1 MSPNQGL
8 QMLSNR
14 TYGLADPSSIGPMSG
29 ARYGPSN
36 PIASMNPGAGMQSPS
51 SYQNSNYGLNMSSP
65 PHGSPGLGS
74 NQQNIMI
81 SPRNRG
87 SPKMASH
94 QFSPVAGT
102 VVGISFSLFFSS
114 SVVLLFF
121 CYNPCEASSI

>member
-14 TYGLADPSSIGPMSG
+14 TYGLADPSTTGQMSG
-29 ARYGPSN
+29 ARYGASN
-36 PIASMNPGAGMQSPS
+36 PIASMNPGPGMQSPS
-51 SYQNSNYGLNMSSP
+51 SYQSSNYGLNISSP

-102 VVGISFSLFFSS
+102 GIGISFYFFFRSNSLL
-114 SVVLLFF
+114 VLL
-121 CYNPCEASSI
+121 

>member
-8 QMLSNR
+8 QMLSSR
-14 TYGLADPSSIGPMSG
+14 TYGLADPSTTGQMSG
-29 ARYGPSN
+29 ARYGPSSSM
-36 PIASMNPGAGMQSPS
+36 ASMNPGPGMQSPS
-51 SYQNSNYGLNMSSP
+51 SYQNNNYGLSMSSP

-94 QFSPVAGT
+94 QFSPVAGIC
-102 VVGISFSLFFSS
+102 VGISFSL
-114 SVVLLFF
+114 LFLF
-121 CYNPCEASSI
+121 Q

>member
-8 QMLSNR
+8 QMLSGR
-14 TYGLADPSSIGPMSG
+14 PYGLADPSSTGQMSG
-29 ARYGPSN
+29 PRYGASST
-36 PIASMNPGAGMQSPS
+36 IASMNAGPGMQSPS
-51 SYQNSNYGLNMSSP
+51 SYQNSTYGLNMSSP

-94 QFSPVAGT
+94 QFSPVAGIC
-102 VVGISFSLFFSS
+102 VGISVSLVFT
-114 SVVLLFF
+114 LQ
-121 CYNPCEASSI
+121 